1 MEQSVETSI
10 ANWRS
15 KYISLTEKQWKD
27 NVNLAWSIAPYLA
40 LQLPARYKDIIPKMY
55 CQTECAHMPVTLCH
69 VTYLIVFF
77 LFRFKNT
84 EAIVSEVT
92 RLVRLD
98 PAAVCDVPEAVKVSS
113 GETQTHIYCK
123 KCTWSAEDFFFK

>member
-40 LQLPARYKDIIPKMY
+40 LQLPARYRDKHVKS
-55 CQTECAHMPVTLCH
+55 QTLQSASTS
-69 VTYLIVFF
+69 FF
-77 LFRFKNT
+77 FPFRFKNT

-92 RLVRLD
+92 RLVRMD
-98 PAAVCDVPEAVKVSS
+98 PAAVCDIPEAVKVSS
-113 GETQTHIYCK
+113 GG
-123 KCTWSAEDFFFK
+123 